1 MSYKR
6 KYSESE
12 VFFNMEKKKHDVQT
26 QSPEKLVNETHMSY
40 T

>member
-12 VFFNMEKKKHDVQT
+12 VSFNMEKKHDVQT